1 MATTADP
8 YADRDTIVGVFRTH
22 TDAQRAVR
30 ELKDAG
36 FTDEQIGIT
45 HQHEDAEGYAKQHE
59 DDETMAGEG
68 AAAGAAVGA
77 GTGALWALG
86 IAAGMLPAV
95 GPIIAGGILASVAAS
110 AAGAA
115 AAGGLIGA
123 LIGLGIPEDE
133 AEYYHSEL
141 KEGRTIV
148 TVKAHDRTADAWRI
162 LSGAGAY
169 DFRTRGEA
177 GTVDTAA
184 SRTAAADRSTTAGT
198 AATAAAA
205 TGTAADGKVVAREEV
220 LDVDKETHQAGE
232 ARIRKEV
239 HTDHVNVDVPVKKE
253 ELVIERHDV
262 SGRAAGPITGEGT
275 EEIRVPLREEEV
287 DVHKRTVAKEEVEV
301 DKRTVTGTKHVD
313 ADLKEEEIVV
323 ETEGEVV
330 TEKRT

>member
-1 MATTADP
+1 MAATTADP
-8 YADRDTIVGVFRTH
+8 YADRDTIVGVFHTH
-22 TDAQRAVR
+22 TEAQRAVR

-36 FTDEQIGIT
+36 FTDDQIGIT
-45 HQHEDAEGYAKQHE
+45 HQHEDAEGYAKEHE
-59 DDETMAGEG
+59 ESMAGEG

-123 LIGLGIPEDE
+123 LIGLGIPEHE
-133 AEYYHSEL
+133 AEYYESEL

-148 TVKAHDRTADAWRI
+148 TVKAGSKTADAWRI

-177 GTVDTAA
+177 STA
-184 SRTAAADRSTTAGT
+184 RTATADRSATAGT

-220 LDVDKETHQAGE
+220 LDVDKDTHKAGE
-232 ARIRKEV
+232 AHIRKEV
-239 HTDHVNVDVPVKKE
+239 HTDNVSVDVPVKKE
-253 ELVIERHDV
+253 ELVIERHKV
-262 SGRAAGPITGEGT
+262 SGAAGAITGEDS

-301 DKRTVTGTKHVD
+301 GKRTVTDTKHVD
-313 ADLKEEEIVV
+313 ANLKEEEIVV
-323 ETEGEVV
+323 ETEGQVV
-330 TEKRT
+330 TEKR